1 MENLD
6 RYNNVTRENIKARTV
21 NSPVIYAV
29 YALWMKYDLSW
40 ETAMMIA
47 VAYLDDTVKD
57 LTDKLGQCL
66 EQSSFPIK
74 LEERT

>member
-1 MENLD
+1 MD
-6 RYNNVTRENIKARTV
+6 TDKYNNVTREDIKARTI

-40 ETAMMIA
+40 EVAMMMA
-47 VAYLDDTVKD
+47 VACLDDAVKD
-57 LTDKLGQCL
+57 LSDKLGQCL